1 MALTTLHRNARAILL
16 SLLAWGLQVSFAQ
29 TNTTPTI
36 SPSSQTIAT
45 GFFISDG
52 GFLVSSEHVVRGR
65 RHLYA
70 LMPDRRVL
78 PAQLVKVD
86 STNDI
91 ALLKVSAMTP
101 FLYLSHSAGVPP
113 GMDVVTIGYPQVEF
127 LGLSPKITRGI
138 VNSSSGLK
146 DDQGSFQFSA
156 EIQKGNSGGP
166 LIGPGGTVVGIVR
179 AKLDAEKMTRLG
191 QDTPQNVNFAVK
203 SALLIKF
210 LKDTAGIPF
219 TRPLNPEAELRPIR
233 IYSEGID
240 AIVPVIARDEPF
252 RK

>member
-1 MALTTLHRNARAILL
+1 MRATNKKIGFILAGLVL
-16 SLLAWGLQVSFAQ
+16 SCQLSFAQ
-29 TNTTPTI
+29 SETSAPQK
-36 SPSSQTIAT
+36 QTIAT

-52 GFLVSSEHVVRGR
+52 GFLVSSEHVIRGR
-65 RHLYA
+65 QHLYA

-86 STNDI
+86 PTNDI

-101 FLYLSHSAGVPP
+101 FLYLSHSSGVPP

-127 LGLSPKITRGI
+127 LGLSAKITRGI

-146 DDQGSFQFSA
+146 DDKRSFQFSA

-179 AKLDAEKMTRLG
+179 AKLDAEKMARLG

-203 SALLIKF
+203 SAALIEF
-210 LKDTAGIPF
+210 LNGTSGIPF
-219 TRPLNPEAELRPIR
+219 TRPLNAEAEIRPIR
-233 IYSEGID
+233 IYSEAIE
-240 AIVPVIARDEPF
+240 AIVPVIARDDPF

>member
-1 MALTTLHRNARAILL
+1 MKKFSILPITL
-16 SLLAWGLQVSFAQ
+16 LLAGLLVVSSGALAQADKTTQTKKSAQ
-29 TNTTPTI
+29 TV
-36 SPSSQTIAT
+36 AT

-52 GFLVSSEHVVRGR
+52 GFLVSSEHVIRGR
-65 RHLYA
+65 QYLYA
-70 LMPDRRVL
+70 LMPDRRLL
-78 PAQLVKVD
+78 PAVLVKVD
-86 STNDI
+86 AQNDI

-101 FLYLSHSAGVPP
+101 FLYLSHSSGVPP

-146 DDQGSFQFSA
+146 DDKGSFQFSA

-179 AKLDAEKMTRLG
+179 AKLDASKMAKLG

-203 SALLIKF
+203 SARLIQF
-210 LKDTAGIPF
+210 LQGTAGIPF
-219 TRPLNPEAELRPIR
+219 TRPLNAETEIRPIR
-233 IYSEGID
+233 IYSEAIE
-240 AIVPVIARDEPF
+240 AIVPIIARDEPF
-252 RK
+252 QK